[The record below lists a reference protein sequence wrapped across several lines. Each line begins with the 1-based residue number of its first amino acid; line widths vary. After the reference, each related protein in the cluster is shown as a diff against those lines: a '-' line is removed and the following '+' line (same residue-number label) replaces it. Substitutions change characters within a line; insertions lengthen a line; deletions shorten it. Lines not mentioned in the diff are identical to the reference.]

1 MPKRVPAL
9 SALQISR
16 VRPHPAKTV
25 ELVDG
30 AVSGLRLRILPSGTK
45 TWSLAMRA
53 NGVMRR
59 FEVGSGLG
67 LAEARARA
75 EDLRRQIKHG
85 ADPTAAKRTAR
96 QKALSAL
103 EGVGTFGSVI
113 DAYYTAGNGAGLK
126 SGQVQRKHLNT
137 FFRTLLGMPAVDV
150 RSSQLQLAVDAHP
163 ARITAARAVAYL
175 GPVLKWARKRE
186 FMQGPFEL
194 EKPMTG
200 APRQRVLDE
209 HELRKLLPT
218 FDDAYGRCA
227 LFLLLT
233 AARRSEAV
241 HATWAQI
248 DFRTSTWT
256 IPGEDRK
263 DTRGQALRKGKPKHD
278 FVVPLSRRAVAV
290 LKETYRLEE
299 TRRKKLGLPKISL
312 TGDRIFVTK
321 NGGPLINWSRWLMA
335 NGTRSGVSDW
345 SAHALRR
352 TAATLAGDLG
362 AAPHVIAAMLGHSNI
377 GGQLVAG
384 YNKSRYREEHAAI
397 IEKLGAKVGEL
408 QSSHPC
414 KTANS
419 AQIKAERTGA
429 TAMHAKPRLRT
440 AG

>member
-1 MPKRVPAL
+1 MPKRVPPL

-16 VRPHPAKTV
+16 VRPHPTKAV

-30 AVSGLRLRILPSGTK
+30 AVSGLRLRILPSGKK

-59 FEVGSGLG
+59 FEVGAGLG

-75 EDLRRQIKHG
+75 EDLRRQVKQG
-85 ADPTAAKRTAR
+85 TDPTAAKRAAR

-126 SGQVQRKHLNT
+126 SGQVQRKHLKT

-163 ARITAARAVAYL
+163 ARI
-175 GPVLKWARKRE
+175 
-186 FMQGPFEL
+186 
-194 EKPMTG
+194 
-200 APRQRVLDE
+200 
-209 HELRKLLPT
+209 
-218 FDDAYGRCA
+218 
-227 LFLLLT
+227 T

-299 TRRKKLGLPKISL
+299 TRRKELGLPKISL

-429 TAMHAKPRLRT
+429 TAMHARPRLRT

>member
-1 MPKRVPAL
+1 MPKRVPPL

-16 VRPHPAKTV
+16 ARPDPKKAL

-30 AVSGLRLRILPSGTK
+30 AVAGLRLRILPSGKK

-67 LAEARARA
+67 LSEARTKA
-75 EDLRRQIKHG
+75 EGLRRKIKEG
-85 ADPTAAKRTAR
+85 ADPTAERRSAR

-113 DAYYTAGNGAGLK
+113 DAYFTTGNGAGLK
-126 SGQVQRKHLNT
+126 SRETQRKHLKT
-137 FFRTLLGMPAVDV
+137 FFGSILGKPASDV
-150 RSSQLQLAVDAHP
+150 RSSQLQLVVDAHP

-175 GPVLKWARKRE
+175 GPVLKWARKRDL
-186 FMQGPFEL
+186 MQGPFEL
-194 EKPMTG
+194 EKPIVG

-209 HELRKLLPT
+209 DELRKLLPT
-218 FDDAYGRCA
+218 FDDDPYGRCCM
-227 LFLLLT
+227 FLLLT

-241 HATWAQI
+241 HATWVQI
-248 DFRTSTWT
+248 NFKDKTWT

-263 DTRGQALRKGKPKHD
+263 DTRAQARRTGKPKD
-278 FVVPLSRRAVAV
+278 ALVVPLSRQAIIL
-290 LKETYRLEE
+290 LKHAHRIEQARRSELE
-299 TRRKKLGLPKISL
+299 LPKIEPAK
-312 TGDRIFVTK
+312 DRIFMTGS
-321 NGGPLINWSRWLMA
+321 GGPLINWSRWLTA
-335 NGTRSGVSDW
+335 NAKRSGVSGW

-384 YNKSRYREEHAAI
+384 YNKSRYRDEHASI
-397 IEKLGAKVGEL
+397 IAKLGDRVGEL
-408 QSSHPC
+408 LLDGRNGLSRPH
-414 KTANS
+414 
-419 AQIKAERTGA
+419 
-429 TAMHAKPRLRT
+429 
-440 AG
+440 